1 MIAVIGL
8 MLPTMVGGSFIIE
21 VVFVWSGLA
30 VAVVHAGAQRDVPVV
45 RGASLVIAL
54 LVASVD
60 VMIRAAD
67 PRQCTA

>member
-1 MIAVIGL
+1 M
-8 MLPTMVGGSFIIE
+8 MVGGSFIIE
-21 VVFVWSGLA
+21 VVFVWPGLA

-54 LVASVD
+54 LVASSSLAVD